1 MRVVTGQIGRDPKIL
16 IWSSRADANGVLPQL
31 CCIQGDHKRAI
42 ICLSFSSTGA
52 RSRRRAAVT
61 PRHRETATVAAAV
74 PLTARR
80 ARPRAAQARTSQRWA
95 RTTIG

>member
-1 MRVVTGQIGRDPKIL
+1 MDIHPDRVRVVTGQMGKEPKIL
-16 IWSSRADANGVLPQL
+16 VWSSRHDANGNLPQL

-61 PRHRETATVAAAV
+61 PRHRDTATVAA
-74 PLTARR
+74 TR
-80 ARPRAAQARTSQRWA
+80 
-95 RTTIG
+95 G